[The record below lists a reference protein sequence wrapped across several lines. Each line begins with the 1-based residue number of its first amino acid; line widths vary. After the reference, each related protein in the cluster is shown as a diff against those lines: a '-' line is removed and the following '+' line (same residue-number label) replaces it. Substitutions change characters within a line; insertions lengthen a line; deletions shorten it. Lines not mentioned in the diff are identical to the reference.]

1 MSEQQPP
8 AEGGPPPPGPQY
20 GPPPSQPYAQP
31 HAQPYSPY
39 ERPPRK
45 RPRALWFAVG
55 AVLVVLGL
63 GIGFAVIVNAVKDA
77 TRTDGV
83 ITADGNPA
91 SIAAP
96 PNETRMLFVESGH
109 VAPNCILTDGS
120 GQQLLMRAIFG
131 DSTVTTSGSEWK
143 AFSQI
148 DSSGDGNI
156 AITCTPTAVGDVARV
171 RLGEPL
177 DVASVGGAV
186 LAGVGAILVLGG
198 AGFVILLVTTI
209 LWFTRKPQGELQT

>member
-8 AEGGPPPPGPQY
+8 AEGGPPPPGWQY

-31 HAQPYSPY
+31 YSPY
-39 ERPPRK
+39 ERPPGK

-55 AVLVVLGL
+55 AVLVALGL
-63 GIGFAVIVNAVKDA
+63 GIGFAVIVNAVRDA

-109 VAPNCILTDGS
+109 VAPNCVLTDGS

-131 DSTVTTSGSEWK
+131 DSTVTTGGSEWK

-156 AITCTPTAVGDVARV
+156 AITCTPTAVGDVARI

-209 LWFTRKPQGELQT
+209 LWFTRKPQGQPQT